1 MQKCKMPST
10 FNEMRIVFCFCF
22 FFIFYFL
29 LQKIY
34 ISHGMARTNKNK
46 NICRAQNMHVYPVR
60 CVVLNSS
67 VCTVIHYGQGSVP
80 HQHFVRV
87 RVPGYSTVRL
97 YGGGRIPYGGS
108 RSLERRGTK
117 GEEKRICNF

>member
-1 MQKCKMPST
+1 
-10 FNEMRIVFCFCF
+10 
-22 FFIFYFL
+22 
-29 LQKIY
+29 
-34 ISHGMARTNKNK
+34 MARTNKNK

-97 YGGGRIPYGGS
+97 YGGGRIPYCTDDPVAWSVGAQ
-108 RSLERRGTK
+108 K
-117 GEEKRICNF
+117 EKKKEFAIFKKRQG